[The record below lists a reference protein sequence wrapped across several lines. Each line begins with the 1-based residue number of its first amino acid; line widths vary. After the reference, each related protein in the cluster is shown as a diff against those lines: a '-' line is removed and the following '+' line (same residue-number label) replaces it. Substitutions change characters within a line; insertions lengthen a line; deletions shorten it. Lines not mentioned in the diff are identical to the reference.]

1 VARKV
6 DSLFIGQGWSFPPSF
21 DAASTSAAL
30 VSEGEDIA
38 QSLRILFST
47 RPGERIMNPGYGCD
61 IQRFLFKAIDL
72 TEETQI
78 KDMLANAILN
88 YEPRIIVNGI
98 QLDTRGYLDGVLT
111 VSLDYTVRTTNN
123 RANVVYP
130 FYLLEGTLVPGSH

>member
-1 VARKV
+1 MARKV
-6 DSLFIGQGWSFPPSF
+6 DSHFIGQGWSFPPSF
-21 DAASTSAAL
+21 DASSTSAAL

-72 TEETQI
+72 TQETQI

-98 QLDTRGYLDGVLT
+98 LLDTRGYLDGVLT

-130 FYLLEGTLVPGSH
+130 FYLLEGTLVPGSR